1 MKPFLLI
8 ATRPEDETA
17 EAEYEQFLRA
27 GELETREL
35 HHLRLDKGPMEQHL
49 DFHAYSGIM
58 LGGSPFTGSIPQEH
72 KSDTQVRVEH
82 ELGRL
87 MDRMVEVDHPFLG
100 ACYGVGTLGTQQGAR
115 IDGTYAEEISAPW
128 LRLTDE
134 GRADPLLDGMA
145 ETFQAFIGH
154 KEAITEL
161 PASATLMVTADL
173 CPVQM
178 FRVKDN
184 LYGTQFHPELDEAGI
199 LQRIR
204 VYRDAGYFDPAEQ
217 DRVEAQV
224 RGVDARPAGLVIRN
238 FVARY
243 AR

>member
-1 MKPFLLI
+1 MITPLSINGLVI
-8 ATRPEDETA
+8 RVSDPDESPSSLATSA
-17 EAEYEQFLRA
+17 
-27 GELETREL
+27 REI
-35 HHLRLDKGPMEQHL
+35 GPCRN
-49 DFHAYSGIM
+49 
-58 LGGSPFTGSIPQEH
+58 T
-72 KSDTQVRVEH
+72 
-82 ELGRL
+82 
-87 MDRMVEVDHPFLG
+87 
-100 ACYGVGTLGTQQGAR
+100 
-115 IDGTYAEEISAPW
+115 
-128 LRLTDE
+128 
-134 GRADPLLDGMA
+134 
-145 ETFQAFIGH
+145 
-154 KEAITEL
+154 
-161 PASATLMVTADL
+161 ASATLLVTADL

>member
-1 MKPFLLI
+1 MIRDQGNANTGRYLQLMAFKEHWLGQYLAI
-8 ATRPEDETA
+8 TGRPLDSAVQLRTA
-17 EAEYEQFLRA
+17 DRIE
-27 GELETREL
+27 
-35 HHLRLDKGPMEQHL
+35 GPW
-49 DFHAYSGIM
+49 
-58 LGGSPFTGSIPQEH
+58 
-72 KSDTQVRVEH
+72 
-82 ELGRL
+82 
-87 MDRMVEVDHPFLG
+87 
-100 ACYGVGTLGTQQGAR
+100 
-115 IDGTYAEEISAPW
+115 SAP
-128 LRLTDE
+128 
-134 GRADPLLDGMA
+134 
-145 ETFQAFIGH
+145 
-154 KEAITEL
+154 TEL
-161 PASATLMVTADL
+161 PASATLLVTADL